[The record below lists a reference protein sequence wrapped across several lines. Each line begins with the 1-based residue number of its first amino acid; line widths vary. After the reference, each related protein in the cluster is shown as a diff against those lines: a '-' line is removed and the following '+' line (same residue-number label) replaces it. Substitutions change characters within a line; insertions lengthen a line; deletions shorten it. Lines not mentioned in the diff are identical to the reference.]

1 MACKT
6 ILVHADGSRHA
17 AARIRY
23 AATLARAHG
32 AMLLG
37 AAFTGISRAVFPD
50 GFDNRPGTLA
60 ASCFE
65 PLADNAR
72 RALDACAAIAE
83 ELGVACDR
91 RLVCDQPDDGLA
103 RLARFA
109 DLVVVSQDDPDEAP
123 AGSVV
128 RIPDYVIL
136 NSARPVLVLPR
147 CDTPAAVPACV
158 LLAWNGSKE
167 ASFALAAALPLLQ
180 DAGTVTVADLA
191 SAAHYGYR
199 EQLDEVQG
207 WLARHG
213 VPADSLLAAAEGDH
227 GRALLDLAQARGCDL
242 LVMGCY
248 GHGRLREL
256 CLGGASRTVLTEATL
271 PVLLAH

>member
-1 MACKT
+1 MAYKT

-17 AARIRY
+17 AARMRY
-23 AATLARAHG
+23 AAALARAHG

-37 AAFTGISRAVFPD
+37 AAFTGISRAVFPE

-72 RALDACAAIAE
+72 HALDACAAIAE
-83 ELGVACDR
+83 DVGVAFDR
-91 RLVCDQPDDGLA
+91 RLVSDQPDDGLA
-103 RLARFA
+103 QLARFA

-136 NSARPVLVLPR
+136 NSARPVLVVPR
-147 CDTPAAVPACV
+147 CDTPAAVPARA

-167 ASFALAAALPLLQ
+167 AAFALAAALPLLQ
-180 DAGTVTVADLA
+180 GAGAVTIADLVGTA
-191 SAAHYGYR
+191 RSEYR

-213 VPADSLLAAAEGDH
+213 VRADCLLPTVDGDH
-227 GRALLDLAQARGCDL
+227 GRALLDLARERGCDL

-256 CLGGASRTVLTEATL
+256 CLGGASRTVLAQATL

>member
-1 MACKT
+1 MAYKT

-50 GFDNRPGTLA
+50 GFDNRPDTLA

-72 RALDACAAIAE
+72 RALDACTAIAADV
-83 ELGVACDR
+83 GVACDP
-91 RLVCDQPDDGLA
+91 RLVSDQPDDGLA
-103 RLARFA
+103 LLARFA

-136 NSARPVLVLPR
+136 KSARPVLVLPR
-147 CDTPAAVPACV
+147 CDTPAAVPTRA

-167 ASFALAAALPLLQ
+167 AAFALAAALPLLQ
-180 DAGTVTVADLA
+180 GAGAVTIADLA
-191 SAAHYGYR
+191 GTAHHAYR
-199 EQLDEVQG
+199 EQLDELQG
-207 WLARHG
+207 WLGRHG

-256 CLGGASRTVLTEATL
+256 CLGGASRTVLAEATL

>member
-1 MACKT
+1 MAYKT

-17 AARIRY
+17 AARMRY
-23 AATLARAHG
+23 AAALAHAHG

-37 AAFTGISRAVFPD
+37 AAFTGISRAVFPE

-72 RALDACAAIAE
+72 RALDACAAIAQDV
-83 ELGVACDR
+83 GVACDR
-91 RLVCDQPDDGLA
+91 RLVSDQPDDGLA
-103 RLARFA
+103 LLARFA

-136 NSARPVLVLPR
+136 NSARPVLVVPR
-147 CDTPAAVPACV
+147 CDTPAAVPARA

-180 DAGTVTVADLA
+180 GAGAVTIADLVGTA
-191 SAAHYGYR
+191 RSEYR

-213 VPADSLLAAAEGDH
+213 VRADCLLAAADGEH
-227 GRALLDLAQARGCDL
+227 GRALLDLARERGCDL

-256 CLGGASRTVLTEATL
+256 CLGGASRTVLAEATL

>member
-17 AARIRY
+17 AARVRY
-23 AATLARAHG
+23 AATVARAHG

-37 AAFTGISRAVFPD
+37 AAFTGIPRAVFPE

-60 ASCFE
+60 AGCFE

-72 RALDACAAIAE
+72 RALDACAAIAADV
-83 ELGVACDR
+83 GVACDR

-103 RLARFA
+103 LLARFA

-147 CDTPAAVPACV
+147 CDTPAAVPSRV

-167 ASFALAAALPLLQ
+167 AAFALAAALPLLEG
-180 DAGTVTVADLA
+180 AGTVTIADLA
-191 SAAHYGYR
+191 GTARSEYR
-199 EQLDEVQG
+199 EQLHELQG

-213 VPADSLLAAAEGDH
+213 VRADSLLAAADGDH
-227 GRALLDLAQARGCDL
+227 GRALLDLARERGCDL

-256 CLGGASRTVLTEATL
+256 CLGGASRTVLAEATL